1 MPGAGRRQG
10 ASFGPEGPR
19 VTDAD
24 GASVVLFVDDDTARA
39 RRAGRVIERTAPFV
53 DVSVV
58 EPGSDAVSAAS
69 EPAVRCVVTA
79 WGHADGDG
87 ESFLSALRDRR
98 PSVPVVLFTDAD
110 LVAVDEA
117 VVAHSVA
124 DVRPR
129 TPDGLADRLLA
140 GSVAGL
146 IDEGAV
152 DPSTNERT
160 TEALRRAARDGVR
173 EPDRT
178 REGSAGGRDCLHDHW
193 YRRLVEQNIVG
204 IYVIEDRVFSYVNS
218 RMADVFGTTPTAM
231 EGRPVMSFVAPEDRC
246 RVDQH
251 LADREADGR
260 ERAHY
265 LFTGIRADGT
275 RIEVEASGGRVAV
288 GDDVAIVG
296 VLLDVTERE
305 RHEREVRRLSRAVEH
320 AAPAI
325 YVTDP
330 DGIITYVNPAFERI
344 TGYDSSRVVG
354 ENPRLLNS
362 ERMDDDYYDE
372 MYATINGGDV
382 WREAIVDRRAN
393 GELYHARQTIAP
405 IQENDRIEGFV
416 AIQEDV
422 TEERIRQQVL
432 QVLHR
437 VLRHNLRN
445 KLNVIAGHAAVL
457 AERLAAAGDDTGLA
471 SATTIQRATA
481 ELDELSDRATEAE
494 LALESSGSDRRP
506 IELVALLRRQWCQF
520 VDEGHGSDLLLDGS
534 DCAWVT
540 ADATLAV
547 AVRELLRAAV
557 SPTDPRSPTATVRHA
572 DTEVE
577 LHLRLDETAIT
588 EWHSIRTGI
597 ETPLEHA
604 SGLDV
609 WLVEWV
615 VTRLGGDLRLSDAD
629 GESLLIVRLPGATA
643 PDEAANPN

>member
-1 MPGAGRRQG
+1 MN
-10 ASFGPEGPR
+10 
-19 VTDAD
+19 DAD
-24 GASVVLFVDDDTARA
+24 GASVVLLVDDDTARA
-39 RRAGRVIERTAPFV
+39 RRAGRAIERTAPPV
-53 DVSVV
+53 DVSVA

-69 EPAVRCVVTA
+69 EPAIRCVVTA
-79 WGHADGDG
+79 WGRADGDG

-98 PSVPVVLFTDAD
+98 PSVPVVLFTDVD

-117 VVAHSVA
+117 AGAYDVA

-146 IDEGAV
+146 IDEVAV
-152 DPSTNERT
+152 EPGSNERPT
-160 TEALRRAARDGVR
+160 GAPRKPAGGGVR
-173 EPDRT
+173 ESG
-178 REGSAGGRDCLHDHW
+178 REGEGSPGGRDCLHDHW

-251 LADREADGR
+251 LADREADSR

-265 LFTGIRADGT
+265 VFTGICADGT
-275 RIEVEASGGRVAV
+275 RIEVEASGGRIAI
-288 GDDVAIVG
+288 GDGVAIVG

-305 RHEREVRRLSRAVEH
+305 RHEREIRRLSRAVEH

-325 YVTDP
+325 YVTDA
-330 DGIITYVNPAFERI
+330 DGLITDVNPAFERI

-405 IQENDRIEGFV
+405 IHENDRIEGFV

-457 AERLAAAGDDTGLA
+457 AERLAATGDDTGLA
-471 SATTIQRATA
+471 SATAIQRATA

-494 LALESSGSDRRP
+494 FALESSGSDRRP
-506 IELVALLRRQWCQF
+506 IDLVALLRRQWGQF
-520 VDEGHGSDLLLDGS
+520 VDEEHGTDLLLDGP

-540 ADATLAV
+540 ADATLTV

-557 SPTDPRSPTATVRHA
+557 SPTRDRRSPTTTTVRHA
-572 DTEVE
+572 GTEVE
-577 LHLRLDETAIT
+577 LRLRLDETAIT
-588 EWHSIRTGI
+588 EWHPIRTGI

-604 SGLDV
+604 SGLDM
-609 WLVEWV
+609 WLAEWV

-629 GESLLIVRLPGATA
+629 GESLLIVRLPEATA
-643 PDEAANPN
+643 PDETERQR